1 MKALASLVG
10 GQGKKKASI
19 LGVNWHMVIARLYI
33 EIIAS
38 YLGDGLG
45 SPESKTYLII
55 LPDSI
60 LPDWLPVDARK
71 N

>member
-1 MKALASLVG
+1 
-10 GQGKKKASI
+10 
-19 LGVNWHMVIARLYI
+19 MVIARLYI